1 MGGSHDTHVAAG
13 VNPAALAVPDV
24 NLLITEVRAASIGCT
39 MRRYVPVSVRK
50 PAQSR

>member
-1 MGGSHDTHVAAG
+1 MSGNLGGPLIG
-13 VNPAALAVPDV
+13 PPDV
-24 NLLITEVRAASIGCT
+24 NLLIAEVRAASIGST